1 MLGYKKSEL
10 LKLTLHD
17 LTHPDDLAESKA
29 NITRLLSRE
38 INSFTM
44 EKRYVCKDGTL
55 VWAATTVS
63 LIDIPEKKA
72 QISLAIIKDI
82 SDRKKAEIKLQQ
94 TNKKLARA
102 TRMKDEFLA
111 NMSHELRTPLNAI
124 LGMTEGLQEK
134 IFGNVNER
142 QLKALKTIEDS
153 GLHLLELINEIL
165 DLAKIESGNLELNYN
180 AVTVT
185 ELCQSSLTFIKQQ
198 AKKKNIQLQ
207 QNIPVNLPEIEVDER
222 RIRQVLINL
231 LNNAIKFT
239 PAAGKVTLEVR
250 NVKSDETSD
259 KNYISFAVKD
269 TGIGIPVEKLNLQ
282 FKPFVQI
289 DSACN
294 RQYKG
299 TGLGLALVKKI
310 VELHEGQ
317 VEVSSEVG
325 VGSCFVVKLPFTTQ
339 LPSRSDQ
346 SQAVSESG
354 FSIVESKTLDS
365 PLILLA
371 EDNEANIN
379 TLSSYLRAKGYR
391 IQVAKNGRA
400 AIEQV
405 EVEFP
410 SIILMDIQMPEV
422 DGLTAIR
429 QIRQLPKLALT
440 PIIALT
446 ALAMEGD
453 RERCLVAGANMY
465 LSKPVKL
472 KKLSQ
477 SINQLLTKS

>member
-1 MLGYKKSEL
+1 M
-10 LKLTLHD
+10 
-17 LTHPDDLAESKA
+17 
-29 NITRLLSRE
+29 
-38 INSFTM
+38 
-44 EKRYVCKDGTL
+44 
-55 VWAATTVS
+55 
-63 LIDIPEKKA
+63 
-72 QISLAIIKDI
+72 
-82 SDRKKAEIKLQQ
+82 
-94 TNKKLARA
+94 
-102 TRMKDEFLA
+102 
-111 NMSHELRTPLNAI
+111 
-124 LGMTEGLQEK
+124 
-134 IFGNVNER
+134 
-142 QLKALKTIEDS
+142 
-153 GLHLLELINEIL
+153 INEIL

-325 VGSCFVVKLPFTTQ
+325 VGSCFVVKLPFTIQ
-339 LPSRSDQ
+339 LPSRSDP

-354 FSIVESKTLDS
+354 FSIAESKTLDS

-405 EVEFP
+405 EVELP